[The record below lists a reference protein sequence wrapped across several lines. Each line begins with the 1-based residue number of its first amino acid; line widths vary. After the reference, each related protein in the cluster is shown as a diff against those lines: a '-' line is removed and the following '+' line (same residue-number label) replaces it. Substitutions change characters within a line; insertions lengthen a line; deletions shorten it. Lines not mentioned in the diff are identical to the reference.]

1 MGRPLHKK
9 YFGNRN
15 TGSASTTADDGI
27 GGTRVAS
34 VTLGTLGS
42 YTTRPVATFSDPD
55 LLAEGGVRA
64 TGTVTSEV
72 LSAAVSGS
80 QTRAYPVAAGAIGFN
95 TGGSTFTAT
104 VTSAAL
110 TTVARASATTIS
122 FDAANAA
129 IGVSGNSIHIT
140 GASITGTMTIG
151 GVAIAAGQIYYNGTP
166 STTTSATLY
175 ATYADAVAGTNPLT
189 IVAGTGTGGA
199 TFTYGVTFGVVT
211 ALTPVNRGSYEA
223 LVTSGPA
230 VNATYGAGL
239 TITPTYRA
247 KAVVITEKGSG
258 YSHAVDASVSFTQS
272 VTASAVT
279 MITDTGVVGSADS
292 QENAIAMY
300 AYLTGG
306 SSVLVD
312 IKKQVSGRR
321 YKVTDGTRTGIV
333 KLKASAVSAAG
344 EATVVATDSTGCT
357 YYVTKITAHKATLTR
372 FGGGSYE
379 FATGAAVPWTMNGT
393 SGVKAYST
401 QPYLTTGVN
410 VQLANT

>member
-1 MGRPLHKK
+1 
-9 YFGNRN
+9 
-15 TGSASTTADDGI
+15 
-27 GGTRVAS
+27 
-34 VTLGTLGS
+34 
-42 YTTRPVATFSDPD
+42 
-55 LLAEGGVRA
+55 
-64 TGTVTSEV
+64 
-72 LSAAVSGS
+72 
-80 QTRAYPVAAGAIGFN
+80 
-95 TGGSTFTAT
+95 

-175 ATYADAVAGTNPLT
+175 ATYADAVSATNPLT